1 MTPKLQAAYSHTI
14 SKKPPPKEEE
24 EHLGHYCET
33 CGGELSVHA
42 KADEDDTEEK
52 EILDEETK
60 AALFSKALKEKKS

>member
-42 KADEDDTEEK
+42 KADETTPK
-52 EILDEETK
+52 KKKFSTK
-60 AALFSKALKEKKS
+60 RPRQRCFRKR